1 MGMWIR
7 LLAAAWVAAIAS
19 GVVLL
24 VSAAVVAPA
33 GQGAAAAQP
42 TCAGDSMEGCVCA
55 ADGGRFSV
63 DLLGIVSDG
72 GRANALISPLGIQ
85 MVLAMLAQGAR
96 ESLSCGL
103 AAVRA
108 SAGADDGVALHIA
121 SAAFLDKRLDVF
133 PSFTAVLE
141 DRFGARAER
150 MDFEAADAVE
160 QINGIANP
168 SLAPQASSPST
179 A

>member
-1 MGMWIR
+1 
-7 LLAAAWVAAIAS
+7 
-19 GVVLL
+19 
-24 VSAAVVAPA
+24 
-33 GQGAAAAQP
+33 
-42 TCAGDSMEGCVCA
+42 
-55 ADGGRFSV
+55 
-63 DLLGIVSDG
+63 
-72 GRANALISPLGIQ
+72 
-85 MVLAMLAQGAR
+85 MVFAMLAQGAR
-96 ESLSCGL
+96 EPVRREIRALLRGGLESDAEAAAAPVGAAGGGSSHASLSCGL